1 MANFLTIWDFYL
13 PLQNHPILR
22 SSNDNDTS
30 FNVEYLS
37 KPEIICIQIAY
48 VIMCFLGI
56 TGNLYSIVAFLRSP
70 GLRSQSTTKFVISLA
85 TSDLLLCLIFM
96 PMVIALYS
104 DPDLIDSLCPFLP
117 FLSYVFGSISI
128 FTLMELSINRFVMI
142 CYNNIYQRIYS
153 KTIVHFRIVL
163 IWLCTTGY
171 IALPL
176 AGLWGKYDLTESKRC
191 DWLPNKDSYL
201 NPKKIGAAIFI
212 FLPLLIMIICYT
224 AIFIKVRHMKKK
236 IEGIFSKKNEKNV
249 EVLKMM
255 FILFTCYISATIPW
269 IIVNLIDPLRLK
281 HRIHIIPTIILNT
294 QAMINPFVYGFN
306 NKVYKPA
313 YIKLYQDICGQQNP
327 PRRPVIS
334 GSSNQQ

>member
-1 MANFLTIWDFYL
+1 MIDLLTIWDSYL
-13 PLQNHPILR
+13 PLQNYPILR
-22 SSNDNDTS
+22 SSNDNNTS

-48 VIMCFLGI
+48 AIMCFLGI

-70 GLRSQSTTKFVISLA
+70 ELRSQSTTKFVISLA
-85 TSDLLLCLIFM
+85 ISDLLQCLIFV

-104 DPDLIDSLCPFLP
+104 DPDLIDSLCPSLP
-117 FLSYVFGSISI
+117 FFPYLFGSISL

-142 CYNNIYQRIYS
+142 CFNDIYQRIYTETS
-153 KTIVHFRIVL
+153 VYFRIIS

-171 IALPL
+171 SALPL

-191 DWLPNKDSYL
+191 DWLPNKGSYP
-201 NPKKIGAAIFI
+201 NPKKIGAVMTV
-212 FLPLLIMIICYT
+212 FLPLIIMIICYT

-249 EVLKMM
+249 EVLKMT
-255 FILFTCYISATIPW
+255 FILFFCYISATIPW

-281 HRIHIIPTIILNT
+281 HRIHIIPIIILNT

-313 YIKLYQDICGQQNP
+313 YKKLYQDICGWQNP

-334 GSSNQQ
+334 